1 VHERVSNNMRMKKYV
16 LLPIYMA
23 ILMFMSGFQSGSIVR
38 LNMPENEL
46 DSVVHALQKGGYIL
60 YMRHGEATVGQD
72 RPAVDLHDCS
82 TQRNLSDTGRE
93 QAKMLGESMRK
104 LNIPVQYP
112 VVASPYCRTRE
123 SAELA
128 FGSGNVAVDP
138 SLAAIAKLSD
148 STISAAEKQSIVT
161 QVEKMFEEV
170 PLSGTNKVIIGHAF
184 PAGVA
189 VGEIPYMGAVMIK
202 PKGPGNGYE
211 IVQKISLQ
219 DFMR

>member
-1 VHERVSNNMRMKKYV
+1 MHERVSNNMRMNKYV
-16 LLPIYMA
+16 LLPIFMA
-23 ILMFMSGFQSGSIVR
+23 ILMFMSGFQSRSIVR
-38 LNMPENEL
+38 LDVPVNEL
-46 DSVVHALQKGGYIL
+46 DSLVQALQKGGYIL

-72 RPAVDLHDCS
+72 RPAVDFHDCS

-128 FGSGNVAVDP
+128 FGSGNVVVDP
-138 SLAAIAKLSD
+138 SLADVTKLND
-148 STISAAEKQSIVT
+148 SSISAAEKQSIVT
-161 QVEKMFEEV
+161 QVEKMLEV
-170 PLSGTNKVIIGHAF
+170 KPSSGTNKVIIGHAF

-189 VGEIPYMGAVMIK
+189 VGEIPYMGNVVIK

-211 IVQKISLQ
+211 VVQKISLK

>member
-1 VHERVSNNMRMKKYV
+1 
-16 LLPIYMA
+16 
-23 ILMFMSGFQSGSIVR
+23 
-38 LNMPENEL
+38 
-46 DSVVHALQKGGYIL
+46 
-60 YMRHGEATVGQD
+60 
-72 RPAVDLHDCS
+72 
-82 TQRNLSDTGRE
+82 
-93 QAKMLGESMRK
+93 MLGESMRK

-148 STISAAEKQSIVT
+148 SSISAAEKQSIVM
-161 QVEKMFEEV
+161 QVEKMFELV
-170 PLSGTNKVIIGHAF
+170 PQSGTNKVVIGHAF
-184 PAGVA
+184 PSGVA
-189 VGEIPYMGAVMIK
+189 VGEIPYMGTVVIK

-211 IVQKISLQ
+211 IVQKINLQ

>member
-1 VHERVSNNMRMKKYV
+1 MKMNKFA
-16 LLPIYMA
+16 LLPICLA
-23 ILMFMSGFQSGSIVR
+23 IMMFVSGFQSGSIVQVDV
-38 LNMPENEL
+38 PENEL
-46 DSVVHALQKGGYIL
+46 AAMIHDIQKGGYIL

-72 RPAVDLHDCS
+72 RPVVDFDDCS

-93 QAKMLGESMRK
+93 QAKLLGVSMRK

-123 SAELA
+123 TAELA
-128 FGSGNVAVDP
+128 FGSGNVVVDA
-138 SLAAIAKLSD
+138 SLADVIKLSD
-148 STISAAEKQSIVT
+148 SSISAVEKQSIVT
-161 QVEKMFEEV
+161 QLEKMLEV
-170 PLSGTNKVIIGHAF
+170 KPSSGTNKVIIGHAF

-189 VGEIPYMGAVMIK
+189 VGEIPYMGTVVIK

-211 IVQKISLQ
+211 VVQKISLQ

>member
-1 VHERVSNNMRMKKYV
+1 MKMNKFA
-16 LLPIYMA
+16 LLPICLA
-23 ILMFMSGFQSGSIVR
+23 IMMFVSGFQSGSIVQVDV
-38 LNMPENEL
+38 PENEL
-46 DSVVHALQKGGYIL
+46 AAMIHDIQKGGYIL

-72 RPAVDLHDCS
+72 RPVVDFDDCS

-93 QAKMLGESMRK
+93 QAKLLGMSTRK

-123 SAELA
+123 TAELA
-128 FGSGNVAVDP
+128 FGSGNVVVDP
-138 SLAAIAKLSD
+138 SLADVTKLSD
-148 STISAAEKQSIVT
+148 SSISAAEKQSIVT
-161 QVEKMFEEV
+161 QVEKMLEV
-170 PLSGTNKVIIGHAF
+170 KPSSGTNKVIIGHAF

-189 VGEIPYMGAVMIK
+189 VGEIPYMGTVVIK

-211 IVQKISLQ
+211 VVQKISLQ